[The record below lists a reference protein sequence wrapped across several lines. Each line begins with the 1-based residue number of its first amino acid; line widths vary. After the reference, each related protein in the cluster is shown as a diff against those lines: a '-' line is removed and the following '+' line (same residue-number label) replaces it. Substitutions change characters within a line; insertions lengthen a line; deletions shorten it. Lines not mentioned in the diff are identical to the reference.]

1 VNGPTSPLRVIVG
14 TAGHVDHGKT
24 SLVKA
29 LTGIDTDRLPEE
41 KRRGITLEAGY
52 AHLQLP
58 GIGIAGV
65 VDVPGHERF
74 LRAMVGAAFGVD
86 VAVLCVAADEGPMP
100 QTAEHLDVLRL
111 LGVTSGVVALTKS
124 DLLPA
129 LGPDHREL
137 LLLELR
143 DLFAGTFL
151 EKAPIVECS
160 ARTGQGLRELVE
172 AIAKAVKDRI
182 DAPRSEVGPLFLP
195 LDRAFAVKGF
205 GTVVTGTLFSG
216 SLGAGDEV
224 DLLGSGA
231 RVSGARIR
239 GVQVHGAAV
248 DRARAGQR
256 TAANVA
262 SVEVGQAPRGAAL
275 VPAGTLDATG
285 GGAQILDVDLEL
297 LPWAAR
303 PLKDRARLLAHI
315 GTAQA
320 QATVALIDR
329 KELLP
334 GERALAQ
341 LRLGTKLAAL
351 SGLRFLVRGELGKPG
366 DGAQPPGRFTAAARA
381 HASTLGGGRILAVGS
396 RKRRKRESDVRAL
409 TALAGDDALAQAEAL
424 LLEAGHLGSS
434 PQRLAAQGAFTFKAA
449 GTALERLSQ
458 LGRALLL
465 DRESRLYVHA
475 GLLAKLERKIL
486 SRVEEHAALGD
497 VDPSIAK
504 EELRQRSGAPPARLF
519 ARALAHLAEAG
530 ELRTDAERV
539 RPASA
544 PSPLGGPDASA
555 QEKLAGILDG
565 AGLSPPRTDEL
576 PALIGESPHRT
587 AALLKALASAGRASK
602 VSEELWFGS
611 RPLREL
617 RAKLVVH
624 LSAHGSI
631 DAQGFKEL
639 TGQSRKFTIPLAEWF
654 DKERVTLRV
663 GDKRVLRKE
672 RDR

>member
-1 VNGPTSPLRVIVG
+1 MSLADRVRRRELERPHRGSERPPSFRRTQAQREPPPRRPLLDPLLRRARRSHERRGGARSRENRARDLLAGGAGFARDGRRPWAGADGGRVNGPTSPLRVIVG

-24 SLVKA
+24 ALVKA

-58 GIGIAGV
+58 AIGIAGV

-151 EKAPIVECS
+151 EKAPIVEVS

-172 AIAKAVKDRI
+172 TLARAVADRI
-182 DAPRSEVGPLFLP
+182 GAPRSEQGPLFLP

-216 SLGAGDEV
+216 SLGPGDEV
-224 DLLGSGA
+224 DLVGSGA
-231 RVSGARIR
+231 RIRGARIR
-239 GVQVHGAAV
+239 GVQVHGGSV

-262 SVEVGQAPRGAAL
+262 GIEVAHAPRGAAL
-275 VPAGTLDATG
+275 VPAGTLEAT
-285 GGAQILDVDLEL
+285 GGAQILDVELEL

-341 LRLGTKLAAL
+341 LRLGTKVAAL
-351 SGLRFLVRGELGKPG
+351 SGLRFLLRGELGKPI
-366 DGAQPPGRFTAAARA
+366 DGTAPLGGRFTAAARA
-381 HASTLGGGRILAVGS
+381 HASTLGGGRIVAVGS

-409 TALAGDDALAQAEAL
+409 QALAGDDALAQAEAL

-449 GTALERLSQ
+449 GAALERLSQ
-458 LGRALLL
+458 LGRAVLL

-475 GLLAKLERKIL
+475 GLLAKLERKVL
-486 SRVEEHAALGD
+486 TRLEEHAALGD
-497 VDPSIAK
+497 EGAGSARDGQRPKAVAPIDPSIAK
-504 EELRQRSGAPPARLF
+504 
-519 ARALAHLAEAG
+519 
-530 ELRTDAERV
+530 
-539 RPASA
+539 
-544 PSPLGGPDASA
+544 
-555 QEKLAGILDG
+555 
-565 AGLSPPRTDEL
+565 
-576 PALIGESPHRT
+576 
-587 AALLKALASAGRASK
+587 
-602 VSEELWFGS
+602 
-611 RPLREL
+611 
-617 RAKLVVH
+617 
-624 LSAHGSI
+624 
-631 DAQGFKEL
+631 
-639 TGQSRKFTIPLAEWF
+639 
-654 DKERVTLRV
+654 
-663 GDKRVLRKE
+663 
-672 RDR
+672 

>member
-1 VNGPTSPLRVIVG
+1 MNATSPLRVVIG

-24 SLVKA
+24 ALVKA

-52 AHLQLP
+52 AHLELP
-58 GIGIAGV
+58 GVGTAGV

-124 DLLPA
+124 DLLPG
-129 LGPDHREL
+129 LGSDHREL

-143 DLFAGTFL
+143 ELLAGSFL
-151 EKAPIVECS
+151 EKAPIVEVS

-172 AIAKAVKDRI
+172 TIAGAVKERI
-182 DAPRSEVGPLFLP
+182 DAPRSEQGPLFLP

-216 SLGAGDEV
+216 SLGPGDEV
-224 DLLGSGA
+224 DLIG
-231 RVSGARIR
+231 SGARIR
-239 GVQVHGAAV
+239 GARVRGVQVHGGSV

-262 SVEVGQAPRGAAL
+262 GIEVAQAPRGAAL
-275 VPAGTLDATG
+275 VPAGTLEAT
-285 GGAQILDVDLEL
+285 GGAQILDVELEL

-303 PLKDRARLLAHI
+303 PLKDRTRLLAHI

-334 GERALAQ
+334 GERAVGQ
-341 LRLGTKLAAL
+341 LRLGSKVAAL
-351 SGLRFLVRGELGKPG
+351 SGLRFLVRGELGKPVE
-366 DGAQPPGRFTAAARA
+366 GAAPPPGRFTAASRA

-409 TALAGDDALAQAEAL
+409 QALAGDDALAQAEAL

-458 LGRALLL
+458 LGRAILL

-475 GLLAKLERKIL
+475 GLLGRLTKKIL
-486 SRVEEHAALGD
+486 VRLEEHAALGE

-504 EELRQRSGAPPARLF
+504 EELRQRSGAPPPRLF
-519 ARALAHLAEAG
+519 ARALAQLAEAG
-530 ELRTDAERV
+530 DLRTDAERV

-544 PSPLGGPDASA
+544 PAPLGGPDASA
-555 QEKLAGILDG
+555 QEKLAGILDS

-576 PALIGESPHRT
+576 PAMIGESPHRT
-587 AALLKALASAGRASK
+587 GALLKTLASAGRANK

-611 RPLREL
+611 RPLHEL
-617 RAKLVVH
+617 RGKLLAH
-624 LSAHGSI
+624 LAAHGSI

-654 DKERVTLRV
+654 DKERITLRV

-672 RDR
+672 RER